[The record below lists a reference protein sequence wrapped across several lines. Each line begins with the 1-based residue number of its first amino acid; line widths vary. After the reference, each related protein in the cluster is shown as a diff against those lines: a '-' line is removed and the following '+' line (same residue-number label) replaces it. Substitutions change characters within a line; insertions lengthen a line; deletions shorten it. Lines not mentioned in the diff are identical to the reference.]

1 MTTRRDQ
8 ARRLELASGQDR
20 RFSRELI
27 EGKRDVEVIGVL
39 GEGPNMNMKRETNLA
54 VCPGLVQP
62 QSHVRSKV
70 LRLVPFPAGSNALPR
85 LVPSARVALH

>member
-39 GEGPNMNMKRETNLA
+39 GEGPNMKRETNLA